1 MYIKQED
8 FNYMEGLYRT
18 LKSENRKLFLDL
30 VIKHQTKKAG
40 EFADKV
46 KVVGDDILDKQAID
60 PKEFI
65 TRTAIKKAYKMV
77 REGK

>member
-18 LKSENRKLFLDL
+18 LEGENRKRFLDL
-30 VIKHQTKKAG
+30 IVKHQTEKAG

-46 KVVGDDILDKQAID
+46 KVVGGDIFDKQAID

-65 TRTAIKKAYKMV
+65 TRTAIKKAYKTV
-77 REGK
+77 RGDK

>member
-18 LKSENRKLFLDL
+18 LEGENRKRFLDL
-30 VIKHQTKKAG
+30 IIKHQTGKAG

-46 KVVGDDILDKQAID
+46 KVVSDDIFDKQAID

-65 TRTAIKKAYKMV
+65 TRTAIKKAYKSV
-77 REGK
+77 SGSK

>member
-18 LKSENRKLFLDL
+18 LEGQNRRKFLDL
-30 VIKHQTKKAG
+30 IIKQQNEKAG

-46 KVVGDDILDKQAID
+46 KVVGEDIFDKQAID
-60 PKEFI
+60 PGEFI
-65 TRTAIKKAYKMV
+65 TRTAIKKAYKTV
-77 REGK
+77 RGDK